1 MAEKWG
7 EVLPNTTLPQAL
19 LPTTSV
25 NSNMAGA
32 SLEAQ

>member
-1 MAEKWG
+1 MAEQRG
-7 EVLPNTTLPQAL
+7 EVLPNTPLPRAL
-19 LPTTSV
+19 LPTTFV